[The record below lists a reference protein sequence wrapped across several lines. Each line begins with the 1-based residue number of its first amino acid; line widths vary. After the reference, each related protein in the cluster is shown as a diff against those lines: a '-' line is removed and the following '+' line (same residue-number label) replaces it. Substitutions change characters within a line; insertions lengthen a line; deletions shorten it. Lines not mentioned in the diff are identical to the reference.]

1 MCRSRSASRRNQNPT
16 INSLQERR
24 NKGVKDGI
32 VKMLVGVCAVMSL
45 SAEQTGPQRRVLCA
59 DDSKK
64 ILALVDAQGSV
75 KWQHPVGPIHGAQ
88 ILANGNVLF
97 QVNWTRVVEV
107 TMDEKK
113 QVVWEYDAKKHAPGG
128 KSVEIHAFQRLENG
142 DTMIAES
149 GTCRILEVSTKGEIR
164 KQFPMKVNHP
174 STHSDT
180 RQVVKL
186 PNGHYL
192 AAHERD
198 GMVREYDINGA
209 VVWDYEVPLFDQKPL
224 PGHGVEAYGNALFG
238 IQRLENGN
246 TLIGCGNGHRVLEV
260 TPKKE
265 IVWKLEAS
273 DLPGIEL
280 AWICG
285 VKRLPN
291 GNTRFVNCHAG
302 PKNPQMVEVDS
313 RKNIIWTMRDFVHFG
328 NSMPVGMVVEE

>member
-1 MCRSRSASRRNQNPT
+1 MKMFLRSLNCLILLS
-16 INSLQERR
+16 
-24 NKGVKDGI
+24 KI
-32 VKMLVGVCAVMSL
+32 V
-45 SAEQTGPQRRVLCA
+45 SAEQTGPPRRVLCA

-64 ILALVDAQGSV
+64 ILAIVDAKGEVEWS
-75 KWQHPVGPIHGAQ
+75 HTVGPIHGAQ
-88 ILANGNVLF
+88 VLSNGNLLF
-97 QVNWTRVVEV
+97 QVNWTRLVEV
-107 TMDEKK
+107 SMDNKK
-113 QVVWEYDAKKHAPGG
+113 QVVWEYDAKKHASAG
-128 KSVEIHAFQRLENG
+128 KGVEIHAFQRLENG

-149 GTCRILEVSTKGEIR
+149 GTCRILEVTPKGEIR
-164 KQFPMKVNHP
+164 KEFPMKVNHP

-198 GMVREYDINGA
+198 GTVREYDANGA
-209 VVWDYEVPLFDQKPL
+209 AVWEYEVPLFDRKPA
-224 PGHGVEAYGNALFG
+224 PGHGVAAFGNAVFG
-238 IQRLENGN
+238 IQRLPNGN

-260 TPKKE
+260 SPAKE

-291 GNTRFVNCHAG
+291 GNTRFINCHAG
-302 PKNPQMVEVDS
+302 PQNPQMIEVDAQ
-313 RKNIIWTMRDFVHFG
+313 KKIVWTMKDFVHFG
-328 NSMPVGMVVEE
+328 NSMPVGLVIEE